1 MDTEGESVFLASIVQ
16 GLLAIVKAARGFPG
30 GTVVKRRPA
39 SAGDMASTPGLGRF
53 LMPQSS

>member
-30 GTVVKRRPA
+30 GAEVRR
-39 SAGDMASTPGLGRF
+39 
-53 LMPQSS
+53 